1 MIAQEWENLEK
12 KYSNIILHDF
22 VVMPNHFHGIIEI
35 KNENEKTME
44 NENVGANLVFA
55 LKYNKTHT
63 FLQKIMIRFNPDI
76 HKRSSLRLKNYDYS
90 QNGLYFIT
98 IAVQNKLCLF

>member
-55 LKYNKTHT
+55 QNVTTHLRVNT
-63 FLQKIMIRFNPDI
+63 RFTPT
-76 HKRSSLRLKNYDYS
+76 
-90 QNGLYFIT
+90 G
-98 IAVQNKLCLF
+98 